1 MSNKKSNKAPAFT
14 VVHFALILLCLV
26 LVSTYATMGLHAS
39 YKSGASGT
47 ASARVAKFEVD
58 VTGQPQNIDIAVEQ
72 DSNAGSYQIQIVNN
86 SEVTVH
92 YDLTLQFASG
102 DSTGVAYSFSPQS
115 ADIAPGGSA
124 SSTLTFTVDLNEFT
138 KNKTDNSATVNL
150 SFVVTANVQ
159 QVD

>member
-39 YKSGASGT
+39 YKSEASGT

-58 VTGQPQNIDIAVEQ
+58 VTGQPQNIDIAVAQ
-72 DSNAGSYQIQIVNN
+72 NAGSYQIKIVNN

-92 YDLTLQFASG
+92 YDLTLRFASG
-102 DSTGVAYSFSPQS
+102 DSTGVAHSFSSQS

-124 SSTLTFTVDLNEFT
+124 DSTLTFTVDWNEFT